1 MAVPPKILGSCA
13 RTEVPSRVKGM
24 WKMQDERELKKRK
37 KKYQRGKGRKRRGR
51 GGRSSSSGSS
61 SSRRRRR
68 RSLGGKFSIHFATC
82 DRQRTSSFPPPLS
95 LPFFLSSK
103 TFETVVFPAQL
114 VAS

>member
-37 KKYQRGKGRKRRGR
+37 KKYQCGKGRRGKGGR
-51 GGRSSSSGSS
+51 SSSSSGSS
-61 SSRRRRR
+61 SRRRRRR